1 MLRSG
6 PHARPAA
13 ALWLFCM
20 LLGMLLALLAA
31 LPIVAQPSEQA
42 SPGHGLVLTLEGPI
56 GPASMDYV
64 VRGLQQAERE
74 GAGLVVIE
82 LDTPGG
88 LMESMRVIIR
98 EMLGSSVPVATYV
111 SPSGARAASA
121 GTYILYA
128 SHIAA
133 MAPAT
138 QLGSATPVQLGGMP
152 GGEDS
157 GPGSSPAPQPAG
169 EGAERDGPEQEAGE
183 ASPRRGGTAMERKVL
198 EDSVA
203 YIRGLAERH
212 GRNADWAEEAVRE
225 AVNLGAREALERNV
239 VDVVARDLDEL
250 LAQIDGRQVV
260 MALGERT
267 LDTAGMQL
275 TRVDPSWRTR
285 LLAVLTNPNI
295 AYFLMII
302 GFYGLIFELSSPGS
316 LYPGVIG
323 GICLILALY
332 AFQALSVSYAGLALI
347 VLGLMLMV
355 AEAFVPSFGV
365 LGIGGIIAFIIG
377 SVILMDGDGGY
388 QAVSLPI
395 IGGIAAVSAGFML
408 WTLTR
413 FLKLRRSAAVSG
425 VERLLRQPGL
435 ALDAFVVA
443 GDLYKGHVRIAG
455 ERWNA
460 VSNVALRDGERVR
473 VERIVG
479 LTLHVGPAEPNDG
492 DSRRHLPDGRNH
504 A

>member
-1 MLRSG
+1 MLKSAVFR
-6 PHARPAA
+6 RPAT
-13 ALWLFCM
+13 ALWLFS
-20 LLGMLLALLAA
+20 LLMGMLLAVLAA
-31 LPIVAQPSEQA
+31 LPAVMAQSSSEA
-42 SPGHGLVLTLEGPI
+42 SPGHGLILTLDGPI
-56 GPASMDYV
+56 GPASMDYI
-64 VRGLQQAERE
+64 VRGLQQAERD
-74 GAGLVVIE
+74 GAALVIIE
-82 LDTPGG
+82 MDTPGG
-88 LMESMRVIIR
+88 VMESMRVIIR
-98 EMLGSSVPVATYV
+98 EILGSSVPVASYV

-152 GGEDS
+152 GVEE
-157 GPGSSPAPQPAG
+157 PAPTGERQATGDDDSDAG
-169 EGAERDGPEQEAGE
+169 VPE
-183 ASPRRGGTAMERKVL
+183 PRRGGTAMERKVL

-239 VDVVARDLDEL
+239 VDLVARDLDEL
-250 LAQIDGRQVV
+250 LEQAHGRQVV

-267 LDTAGMQL
+267 LDTAGIRL
-275 TRVDPSWRTR
+275 TRVEPTWRTR

-332 AFQALSVSYAGLALI
+332 AFQALSVSYAGLALVI
-347 VLGLMLMV
+347 LGLLLIV

-413 FLKLRRSAAVSG
+413 FMKLRRTAAVTG

-435 ALDAFVVA
+435 TLGEFTQA
-443 GDLYKGHVRIAG
+443 GEGYRGHVRIAG

-460 VSNVALRDGERVR
+460 VSSVALRNGDVVR
-473 VERIVG
+473 VERIQG
-479 LTLHVGPAEPNDG
+479 LTLHVGPVPPSEG
-492 DSRRHLPDGRNH
+492 DERRHLL
-504 A
+504 

>member
-1 MLRSG
+1 MLKAR
-6 PHARPAA
+6 RPAA
-13 ALWLFCM
+13 ALWLCC
-20 LLGMLLALLAA
+20 LLMGMLLAVLAA
-31 LPIVAQPSEQA
+31 LPKVMAQPSNGA
-42 SPGHGLVLTLEGPI
+42 SPGHGLILTLDGPI
-56 GPASMDYV
+56 GPASMDYI
-64 VRGLQQAERE
+64 VRGLQQAERD
-74 GAGLVVIE
+74 GAELVIIE
-82 LDTPGG
+82 MDTPGG
-88 LMESMRVIIR
+88 LMESMRLIIR
-98 EMLGSSVPVATYV
+98 EILGSSVPVATYV

-138 QLGSATPVQLGGMP
+138 QLGSATPVQIGGMP
-152 GGEDS
+152 GMDE
-157 GPGSSPAPQPAG
+157 PAPADDRQAIGDDEPETGDPA
-169 EGAERDGPEQEAGE
+169 
-183 ASPRRGGTAMERKVL
+183 PRRGGTAMERKVL

-212 GRNADWAEEAVRE
+212 GRNADWAEEAVRD
-225 AVNLGAREALERNV
+225 AVNIGAREALERNV
-239 VDVVARDLDEL
+239 VDIVARDLDEL
-250 LAQIDGRQVV
+250 IEQANGMQVF

-267 LDTAGMQL
+267 LDTAGMRL
-275 TRVDPSWRTR
+275 TRVEPTWRTR

-302 GFYGLIFELSSPGS
+302 GFYGLVFELSSPGS

-332 AFQALSVSYAGLALI
+332 AFQSLSVSYAGLALVI
-347 VLGLMLMV
+347 LGLLLIV

-377 SVILMDGDGGY
+377 SVILMDGEGGY

-413 FLKLRRSAAVSG
+413 FMKLRRTAAVTG
-425 VERLLRQPGL
+425 AERLLRQPGL
-435 ALDAFVVA
+435 ALDDFMLA
-443 GDLYKGHVRIAG
+443 GEGYRGHVRIAG

-460 VSNVALRDGERVR
+460 VSSVAVRHGDVVR
-473 VERIVG
+473 VERIQG
-479 LTLHVGPAEPNDG
+479 LTLHVGPVQPSED
-492 DSRRHLPDGRNH
+492 DGRRQPI
-504 A
+504 